1 MKGDNMKIMNKITH
15 ATTKAIGNMYSAE
28 TIAKKSQGS
37 RNGESMM
44 KIYSK
49 IMSDPAVSIVDG
61 KLIMHGKEIGWIDTE
76 RCMGW
81 IDEKAYAQVAE
92 IPDIP
97 EDIDDNIDYEYD
109 ETIVDYA
116 VAEDED

>member
-1 MKGDNMKIMNKITH
+1 MNKITY
-15 ATTKAIGNMYSAE
+15 ATTKIASKTYSEKA
-28 TIAKKSQGS
+28 IAKKSQGS

-44 KIYSK
+44 KIYAK
-49 IMSDPAVSIVDG
+49 IMSDPAVSVVDG

-92 IPDIP
+92 MPDIP

-109 ETIVDYA
+109 ETIVDYS
-116 VAEDED
+116 VAEDEDCE